1 MGRKSR
7 IDKKHEC
14 ARQRADLILQ
24 VRNGQLTATEAA
36 AILGVSR
43 KTYYR
48 WEKRGLEALVG
59 ALENRG
65 TGGRPAQEV
74 DPEKQKLE
82 KRLAEIEK
90 ENQELRQ
97 TLAIKE
103 ALQGFFAPN
112 NPGGKTRGKK
122 RRSHNRGCENNDRS

>member
-7 IDKKHEC
+7 IDKNQEQ

-24 VRNGQLTATEAA
+24 VSNGQLTATEAA
-36 AILGVSR
+36 AILGISR
-43 KTYYR
+43 PAYYR

-65 TGGRPAQEV
+65 TGGRPAQEP

-82 KRLAEIEK
+82 TRLAEIEK
-90 ENQELRQ
+90 EVQELRQ

-103 ALQGFFAPN
+103 ALQGLFAPN
-112 NPGGKTRGKK
+112 IPGGKTRAKK
-122 RRSHNRGCENNDRS
+122 KKKS